1 MGNTLT
7 KSSLVII
14 VFSFCS
20 FGFANPVCT
29 TKAETFLKK
38 TPSAKARIS
47 WRVGK
52 YMPFMTTGKEEGG
65 FLEVRDVD
73 GQQHWISKRDVS
85 QQVNCVVIKASSAK
99 LKTGPGKS
107 YDNSPL
113 GLADKYTPFLDI
125 GGEDGW
131 TQVKDDSGIIS
142 WIQIDQLWR
151 VRKKVRMSFER
162 G

>member
-1 MGNTLT
+1 MGKLIVQSCVFTLLIGF
-7 KSSLVII
+7 SSI
-14 VFSFCS
+14 
-20 FGFANPVCT
+20 GFADPVCT
-29 TKAETFLKK
+29 IKAETFLKK
-38 TPSAKARIS
+38 LPSVKSRIS

-52 YMPFMTTGKEEGG
+52 YMPFMATGKEEGL

-73 GQQHWISKRDVS
+73 GQQHWISKKDVS
-85 QQVNCVVIKASSAK
+85 KQVNCVVVKATSAK

-151 VRKKVRMSFER
+151 VRKKVRMSFDR